1 MLKPSS
7 RIHPAPFPAIQQGAR
22 QRTLGMLVGALPWLI
37 IAALLW
43 AGLYIKP
50 QPVGATVTPPLIEPR
65 DHFYG
70 LTALPDGTLWAA
82 GSNGKI
88 IAIAGD
94 GSLSRL
100 ATPTQR
106 HLQDIAAW
114 DANHAVAVGNGGDI
128 LYSADGGVSWTLAPD
143 VPRSDVANKL
153 LRVRIAAGGLAIASG
168 EMGALLITNDYG
180 RHWRRLRPEE
190 DVSWND
196 VAILGDGRLVVVGEF
211 GMILT
216 SADGGDNWEE
226 ISSPLDSSLMSVSFR
241 NPQQGVAVG
250 LEGGLLVTADGGQSW
265 SRLDSGVQDHLF
277 DVLWDNGAQ
286 RWFVSGALGRWLSAA
301 PDARHWR
308 HGRVDSRDLSWH
320 TRAVARGTTLWL
332 AGANIGAFE
341 LGAPNPGALN
351 PGATDGQHWSP
362 LRP

>member
-1 MLKPSS
+1 MLKPSD

-22 QRTLGMLVGALPWLI
+22 QRALGMLVGALPWLI

-88 IAIAGD
+88 VAIAGN
-94 GSLSRL
+94 GRISRL
-100 ATPTQR
+100 PTPTRQ

-114 DANHAVAVGNGGDI
+114 DANRAVAVGNGGDI
-128 LYSADGGVSWTLAPD
+128 LYSADGGASWTLAPG
-143 VPRSDVANKL
+143 VPRSEVANKL
-153 LRVRIAAGGLAIASG
+153 LRVRIADGGLAIASG
-168 EMGALLITNDYG
+168 EMGALLISSDYG
-180 RHWRRLRPEE
+180 QHWRRLRPEE

-211 GMILT
+211 GLILT
-216 SADGGDNWEE
+216 SPDGGASWEE
-226 ISSPLDSSLMSVSFR
+226 VGSPVESSLMAVSFR

-250 LEGGLLVTADGGQSW
+250 LEGALLVTEDGGQSW
-265 SRLDSGVQDHLF
+265 SPLDSSVQDHLF
-277 DVLWDNGAQ
+277 DVLWDADAQ
-286 RWFVSGALGRWLSAA
+286 RWFVSGALGRWLSAE
-301 PDARHWR
+301 PDARHWQA
-308 HGRVDSRDLSWH
+308 GRIDSRDLSWH
-320 TRAVARGTTLWL
+320 TRAVAQGGVLWL
-332 AGANIGAFE
+332 AGANIGAF
-341 LGAPNPGALN
+341 NPGTAV
-351 PGATDGQHWSP
+351 PEATEGPRWSP